1 MTRDLPQRLL
11 TTLVYVFL
19 FMPIIMVV
27 VMSLN
32 ASRYSVFPVPE
43 WSFVW
48 YEKALEDETIGA
60 ALKNSLVIAL
70 VSAVLATIIG
80 TTVSI
85 ALVRFR
91 FRFQNLVRSA
101 FMSPL
106 IFPEMILAVMLLILS
121 ASLNLQGGFWIVV
134 AGHVLVG
141 LPFVITVVSA
151 RLHGF
156 DSSLEEAAQDL
167 GANEWATFRR
177 ITMPLALPGI
187 IGGGLLAFT
196 TSFDNFIITYLV
208 AGSDVVTI
216 PIKIYSMIRLEFSPK
231 LHAFSTAIVFMTLCL
246 LFLYRMVLRRQ
257 ASY

>member
-1 MTRDLPQRLL
+1 MTKDLPQRLL
-11 TTLVYVFL
+11 TALVYIFL
-19 FMPIIMVV
+19 FLPIIMVI

-32 ASRYSVFPVPE
+32 ASRYSVFPVPK

-48 YEKALEDETIGA
+48 YEKAWADESIGE
-60 ALKNSLVIAL
+60 ALKNSVIIAI
-70 VSAVLATIIG
+70 VSATLATIIG

-85 ALVRFR
+85 ALVRFK
-91 FRFQNLVRSA
+91 FRFKEVLRSV

-156 DSSLEEAAQDL
+156 DLSLEEAAQDL
-167 GANEWATFRR
+167 GANEWTTFRR
-177 ITMPLALPGI
+177 VTMPLALPGI
-187 IGGGLLAFT
+187 VGGGLLAFT

-231 LHAFSTAIVFMTLCL
+231 LHAFSTVIVFMTLCL
-246 LFLYRMVLRRQ
+246 LVLYRMILRRQ
-257 ASY
+257 AEY